1 MKKIKTNMLVFI
13 ISFFLIV
20 IMSGSLLAQN
30 ANPPGLKYIKESEL
44 KKDLYTLAD
53 AHFNGRSAGTLD
65 ELKASMWLAEK
76 YRSIGLLPAG
86 DDGTYLQFFNLWR
99 NHISDKSVIKINNK
113 TAKLWNEVAVAQ
125 MANAT
130 IVAPITYLGNAAD
143 IDTTKLDIK
152 NKVVAIEAS
161 SNGINTNVS
170 LPTWRYSR
178 SVQTKY
184 AMPLIRKGAS
194 AVIIIADDFAEKAWD
209 DAAENFK
216 RGNYDIDGGPNVT
229 LTTTIPILW
238 MHANA
243 KADLQNNTAFMNANI
258 IVDKYSYPSVNII
271 GKINGTDPKLKEEY
285 LLYSGHQDAHG
296 IRNVHNN
303 DSTYYGADDNA
314 SVDVAMLANAR
325 AFIKNPAKR
334 SILFVIHGAEERG
347 LLGSRYYV
355 QHPTVP
361 IKNIVTCLN
370 GDMIGRNNIDSAAFL
385 GMQSPHKNST
395 ELVNLILAA
404 NNEGPKF
411 KLDTAYDKVTH
422 VEGWY
427 FRSDHV
433 PYARLGIPAVM
444 YTTLLH
450 EDYHTPLDN
459 AENINYPKLKKMAD
473 WMYRSG
479 WKVANLAKRPATDV
493 NFKLER

>member
-1 MKKIKTNMLVFI
+1 MKKYQTNTLVFI
-13 ISFFLIV
+13 MSSFLILV
-20 IMSGSLLAQN
+20 MSGSILAQST
-30 ANPPGLKYIKESEL
+30 NPPGLKYIKESEL

-65 ELKASMWLAEK
+65 ELKASMWLVEK

-99 NHISDKSVIKINNK
+99 NHISDKSTIKINNVK
-113 TAKLWNEVAVAQ
+113 LKLWNEVAISQ
-125 MANAT
+125 MANAS
-130 IVAPITYLGNAAD
+130 IVAPIMYLGSAAD

-161 SNGINTNVS
+161 SIGINLNVS

-184 AMPLIRKGAS
+184 VLPLIRKGAT
-194 AVIIIADDFAEKAWD
+194 AVIIIADEIAEKAWD

-216 RGNYDIDGGPNVT
+216 RGSYDIDGSANINVT
-229 LTTTIPILW
+229 TTVPIIW

-243 KADLQNNTAFMNANI
+243 KESLQNNTAFINANI
-258 IVDKYSYPSVNII
+258 EINKYSYPSVNII

-285 LLYSGHQDAHG
+285 ILFSGHQDAHG
-296 IRNVHNN
+296 IRNAHDN

-361 IKNIVTCLN
+361 IKNIVTVLN
-370 GDMIGRNNIDSAAFL
+370 GDMIGRNHIDSAAFL

-395 ELVNLILAA
+395 ELVNIILAA

-427 FRSDHV
+427 FRSDHL

-473 WMYRSG
+473 WMYRSA
-479 WKVANLAKRPATDV
+479 WKVANLAKRPATDA

>member
-1 MKKIKTNMLVFI
+1 MKKIKTNTLVFI
-13 ISFFLIV
+13 MNCFLIV
-20 IMSGSLLAQN
+20 FMSGSLLAQN

-65 ELKASMWLAEK
+65 ELKASMWLVEK

-99 NHISDKSVIKINNK
+99 NHISDKTVIKINNK
-113 TAKLWNEVAVAQ
+113 TAMLWNEVAVAQ
-125 MANAT
+125 MANAS
-130 IVAPITYLGNAAD
+130 IVAPIMYLGNAAD

-161 SNGINTNVS
+161 SKGINLNVS

-194 AVIIIADDFAEKAWD
+194 AVIIIADDYAEKAWD

-229 LTTTIPILW
+229 LTTAIPILW
-238 MHANA
+238 MHTNA
-243 KADLQNNTAFMNANI
+243 KAELENSTAFINANI
-258 IVDKYSYPSVNII
+258 LVDKYSYPSVNII

-285 LLYSGHQDAHG
+285 VLYSGHQDAHG
-296 IRNVHNN
+296 IRNAHNN

-361 IKNIVTCLN
+361 IKNIVTVLN
-370 GDMIGRNNIDSAAFL
+370 GDMIGRNHIDSAAFL

-433 PYARLGIPAVM
+433 PYARLGIPSVM